1 MDPMD
6 SISDLSHIKVRA
18 NGFYNCVCKRFL
30 DICISLVA
38 LCILCIPLLL
48 LALIIRLDSKGP
60 ALFSQFRIGYR
71 CKPFRLYKLRTMVV
85 CAGGH
90 DPAHIDGNT
99 DRPFVQR
106 KEDERVTRVGKVLRR
121 LSIDELPQLI
131 NVLKGDMSL
140 IGPRPFIPAEAEA
153 LGEGSYY
160 RYKVRPGIT
169 GYAQV
174 SGRSD
179 IGSAERLEK
188 DFAYVNHVSFWL
200 DVKIFFQTIKIIFTG
215 KGAY

>member
-1 MDPMD
+1 MATE
-6 SISDLSHIKVRA
+6 HI
-18 NGFYNCVCKRFL
+18 
-30 DICISLVA
+30 
-38 LCILCIPLLL
+38 
-48 LALIIRLDSKGP
+48 
-60 ALFSQFRIGYR
+60 
-71 CKPFRLYKLRTMVV
+71 
-85 CAGGH
+85 H
-90 DPAHIDGNT
+90 GNT

-153 LGEGSYY
+153 LGERSYY